1 MPYRP
6 AGRDRVPAQPRPP
19 RARGLLAAACLALAA
34 TLPPAHADTTAKPTQ
49 QDIVQSEQNP
59 IEALLKTQYRA
70 FAARDAEAMRGIYAE
85 DADWTNAF
93 GRSLSGRDAIVAYLG
108 ELFADPN
115 FSDGEMLGEPQ
126 VSVRSV
132 GDDAVAVKIYTRI
145 KGQKTVDGD
154 TLPVRHNHSLK
165 LIGRQDDGSWK
176 IVSEMYMDARQETTH
191 VSDG

>member
-1 MPYRP
+1 M
-6 AGRDRVPAQPRPP
+6 
-19 RARGLLAAACLALAA
+19 
-34 TLPPAHADTTAKPTQ
+34 
-49 QDIVQSEQNP
+49 QSEQNP

-115 FSDGEMLGEPQ
+115 FSDG
-126 VSVRSV
+126 
-132 GDDAVAVKIYTRI
+132 
-145 KGQKTVDGD
+145 D